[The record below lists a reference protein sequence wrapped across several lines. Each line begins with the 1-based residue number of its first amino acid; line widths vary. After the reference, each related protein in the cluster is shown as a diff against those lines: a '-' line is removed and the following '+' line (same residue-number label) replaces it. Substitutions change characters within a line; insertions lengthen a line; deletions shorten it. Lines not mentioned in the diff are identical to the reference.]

1 MQLGAFYTFSR
12 NHNTIG
18 AKPQD
23 PASFGQAVAD
33 SSRRALEIRY
43 YLLPYLYSLF
53 YQAHSK
59 GGTVIR
65 SLVHNFPS
73 DRNTWDIDTQFMWG
87 SGLMFAPVLKVGKVH
102 VDVYFPE
109 GRWYDY
115 YSGKEMTPAKTRHV
129 ISAPRDF
136 IPIFIRGGIVIPT
149 QHVGNTTVFSRK
161 LGMGLLVS
169 LGENDTAVSIY

>member
-1 MQLGAFYTFSR
+1 LNELGKR
-12 NHNTIG
+12 ENTSKEVG
-18 AKPQD
+18 NT
-23 PASFGQAVAD
+23 
-33 SSRRALEIRY
+33 L
-43 YLLPYLYSLF
+43 SLMPF
-53 YQAHSK
+53 VK
-59 GGTVIR
+59 
-65 SLVHNFPS
+65 SL
-73 DRNTWDIDTQFMWG
+73 Q
-87 SGLMFAPVLKVGKVH
+87 VGKVH

-115 YSGKEMTPAKTRHV
+115 YSGKEMTSVKTMHV

-169 LGENDTAVSIY
+169 LGENDTAVGKAYLDV